1 MHRFSDSSE
10 RKGLWAF
17 QAFHDWV
24 NVRNFDSAL
33 SGEHT
38 VMSCDLLT
46 MTDEELNSILC
57 RFICEVRKKN
67 NDDYLSETLYDL
79 VLSLQLYL
87 KHQGRKVRFL
97 DDESF
102 EDLRNTLDNRMKEL
116 AAQGKRAR
124 RESAEI
130 ITVDQEE
137 LMWSSGI
144 LGEDNPK
151 QFSKTLLYLVGMH
164 FALRAGAEHRNLR
177 VGPDSQIKL
186 KHDETTNLWFLEYCE
201 DISKTN
207 QGGLDH
213 KGVKR
218 KVVRAYQN
226 LDKPDRCIVH
236 YWKKHL
242 AVRPKDDRCP
252 NDFYLRPLNQPN
264 LDGAWFAMQAIGR
277 VKLSSTVAELAKE
290 AGLTGKVTNHS
301 LRATCA
307 SRLYRNSV
315 DEQLICEKTGH
326 RSNAVRTYKRTSEDQ
341 MRDMSDILY
350 GNKRPKLAESTV
362 SKPDEDCHVQSDSS
376 SAPTSGTSASNS
388 GICVNV
394 HVHLK

>member
-1 MHRFSDSSE
+1 
-10 RKGLWAF
+10 
-17 QAFHDWV
+17 
-24 NVRNFDSAL
+24 
-33 SGEHT
+33 
-38 VMSCDLLT
+38 
-46 MTDEELNSILC
+46 
-57 RFICEVRKKN
+57 
-67 NDDYLSETLYDL
+67 
-79 VLSLQLYL
+79 
-87 KHQGRKVRFL
+87 
-97 DDESF
+97 
-102 EDLRNTLDNRMKEL
+102 MKEL
-116 AAQGKRAR
+116 SSQGKHAK
-124 RESAEI
+124 RESAAI
-130 ITVDQEE
+130 ITVDQENA
-137 LMWSSGI
+137 MWESGV

-177 VGPDSQIKL
+177 VGVDSQIKL
-186 KHDETTNLWFLEYCE
+186 KHDDTSDVWFLEYTE

-226 LDKPDRCIVH
+226 TSNPDRCIVH

-242 AVRPKDDRCP
+242 AVRPKSDQCP

-264 LDGAWFAMQAIGR
+264 AQGVWFAMQPIGR
-277 VKLSSTVAELAKE
+277 VKLGNTVSELAKE

-307 SRLYRNSV
+307 SRLYRNDV

-341 MRDMSDILY
+341 MRDMSNILY
-350 GNKRPKLAESTV
+350 GNKKQKVAESTV
-362 SKPDEDCHVQSDSS
+362 SKCEDVSRESS
-376 SAPTSGTSASNS
+376 TLNENCANVESAPNGPN